1 MYICLSGAVRFNNF
15 AYARFLIVRS
25 SAASRYIDRYSR
37 SSLDGAGMMDDA
49 PIRSREA
56 AVAAST
62 TQAERSERTRAAL
75 LSAAEAVFARDGFEA
90 SRIEDIAAEA
100 GRSRG
105 AFYANFVNKTEVF
118 LALRSIAMRRR
129 AGEVRDLFERF
140 PEPAARDRAIL
151 HSIAKQLCDTP
162 SLLLQIEFK
171 LFALRHP
178 EMLADLSE
186 RHLEASTVIHRETLK
201 DCSTSAGRRDA
212 SHYHGD

>member
-1 MYICLSGAVRFNNF
+1 
-15 AYARFLIVRS
+15 
-25 SAASRYIDRYSR
+25 
-37 SSLDGAGMMDDA
+37 MMDDA

-201 DCSTSAGRRDA
+201 DLFDFSRKPEDEMRRTTMVIESLLEGLALNHLFSPEVLTPEYLA
-212 SHYHGD
+212 SIIPAMLAEMLPKPE